1 MAAAD
6 QVQAASVRRAAAARR
21 RRPDVR
27 RRRAEEGHWCDG
39 KTRVRVRLP
48 TPITLSVHGVP
59 CFEML
64 LRRWTSVHRRQL
76 PAGFF
81 LSSTLC
87 PEKGSHLL
95 FDNNFGKCGPIFK
108 ILQQLIC
115 AKILYV
121 YTCKDFHFTCDML
134 LHYLVKVENP
144 KMLLILTASSTNC

>member
-64 LRRWTSVHRRQL
+64 LRRWISVHRRQL

-81 LSSTLC
+81 C
-87 PEKGSHLL
+87 
-95 FDNNFGKCGPIFK
+95 
-108 ILQQLIC
+108 
-115 AKILYV
+115 
-121 YTCKDFHFTCDML
+121 L
-134 LHYLVKVENP
+134 LHCAP
-144 KMLLILTASSTNC
+144 KKEATCCLIITLANVDRFSKYFSN